1 MSLLKWKTDY
11 SVGVAAVDD
20 EHRELIDLINAL
32 YERMDA
38 RSSVEEIERGLGDIY
53 KAIAMHFALE
63 ERIMQDRHYDAYVEH
78 KSDHELLLDELS
90 DLMDRF
96 VANPVGGSKRLSD
109 RLASWFQDHFATH
122 DARLHGRLGV

>member
-1 MSLLKWKTDY
+1 MSLLEWKTHF

-63 ERIMQDRHYDAYVEH
+63 ERIMADRLYDAFEEH
-78 KSDHELLLDELS
+78 KNDHELLLDELS
-90 DLMDRF
+90 DLMDGF
-96 VANPVGGSKRLSD
+96 VANPLNGSERLRG

-122 DARLHGRLGV
+122 DARLHGKLGV